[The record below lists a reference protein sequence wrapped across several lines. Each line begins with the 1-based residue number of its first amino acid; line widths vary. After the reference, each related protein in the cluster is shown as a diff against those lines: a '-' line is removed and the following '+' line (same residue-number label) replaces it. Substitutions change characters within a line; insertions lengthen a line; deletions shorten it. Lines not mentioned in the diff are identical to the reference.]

1 MRPSRGVSLALRVA
15 LIYNDPI
22 PDRYSQMG
30 EADAVADVLEEVK
43 AVYDALLEMGH
54 SVIKVPLVPPI
65 DNVRTILAG
74 MDADIFFNLFEGFA
88 GQPETEAMVA
98 GMMAAMGKAFTGSPA
113 PTLALALDK
122 VKTKELL
129 IAAGVNTPRYQVLYP
144 HTVGSFNMKFP
155 CIVKPAAE
163 DASHGVDQHSVVN
176 DKESLL
182 AQVEK
187 ICAHYGGIALVE
199 EFLDGRE
206 LSSTIMGIRK
216 PILLS
221 ISEIVFSLPP
231 GLPKMLTFGAKWLT
245 DDIYFH
251 HTDPVC
257 PAKVDDALWAH
268 ISEVSIAAYRLLGC
282 RGYARVDMRLDA
294 EGRASVLE
302 VNPNPDISVT
312 SGAVRQA
319 SAIGLTYPQFV
330 DRIMQLAFDKE

>member
-1 MRPSRGVSLALRVA
+1 LALKVA

-54 SVIKVPLVPPI
+54 SVVKVPLVPPI
-65 DNVRTILAG
+65 DSIRSVLEG
-74 MDADIFFNLFEGFA
+74 LDVDIFFNLFEGFA

-98 GMMAAMGKAFTGSPA
+98 GMMAAMGKPFTGSLA

-129 IAAGVNTPRYQVLYP
+129 IAAGVNTPRFQVLRPDNVSQFDLKY
-144 HTVGSFNMKFP
+144 P

-163 DASHGVDQHSVVN
+163 DASHGVNQDSVVN
-176 DKESLL
+176 NMAALTV
-182 AQVEK
+182 QVEK
-187 ICAHYGGIALVE
+187 ICLHYGGRALVE

-216 PILLS
+216 PIVLQ
-221 ISEIVFSLPP
+221 ISEIIFSLPP

-257 PAKVDDALWAH
+257 PANVDDTLRAH
-268 ISEVSIAAYRLLGC
+268 VSEVSISAYRLLGC
-282 RGYARVDMRLDA
+282 RGYARVDMRLDG

-302 VNPNPDISVT
+302 VNPNPDISLT

-330 DRIMQLAFDKE
+330 DRIMQLAFDRE